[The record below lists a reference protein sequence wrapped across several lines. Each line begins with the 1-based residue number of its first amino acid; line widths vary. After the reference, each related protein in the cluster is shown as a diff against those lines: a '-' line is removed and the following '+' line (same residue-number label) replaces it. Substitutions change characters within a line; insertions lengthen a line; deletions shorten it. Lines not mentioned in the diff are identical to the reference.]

1 MIFLRRSGDFHL
13 DGASALQAAGGEGEG
28 NAFFLKAA
36 FDVMGERFLAVQEIV
51 FLAPGPYGKA
61 QGRVLKP

>member
-1 MIFLRRSGDFHL
+1 MGLLLSRLRVGKGKEMPS
-13 DGASALQAAGGEGEG
+13 S
-28 NAFFLKAA
+28 LKAA
-36 FDVMGERFLAVQEIV
+36 FDVMGERFVAVQEIV